1 MASEAP
7 SAPIVLLHGFWHGS
21 WCWSRVAVELAAL
34 GRSSV
39 AVDMAGH
46 GLNAPVPAAALADP
60 FDPQRFATEPSALS
74 GMSLADVA
82 DLLISQVEKV
92 GGGRPGVL
100 VAHSMGGAAATR
112 AAQLAPELFAHLIY
126 LTAYMPASG
135 VPVMTYALDPQHAGG
150 LLSAAVRADP
160 TVVGAARIHPGSAD
174 PQYRGLLRQAFYH
187 DVDPQVTDAAIAMLS
202 CDAPFGLITDSTE
215 LTAQGWGSVPRTYIR
230 CLDDRAMPLSLQ
242 DRFIAEADAAFPGNP
257 TRVAELESA
266 HSPFLSMPDRVAGI
280 IAAAD
285 VAGPAPARSKTI

>member
-1 MASEAP
+1 MANELR

-21 WCWSRVAVELAAL
+21 WCWSRVAVELAAR

-46 GLNAPVPAAALADP
+46 GLNAPVPAAVLADP

-82 DLLISQVEKV
+82 ELLISQVKQV
-92 GGGRPGVL
+92 GGGRPCVL
-100 VAHSMGGAAATR
+100 VAHSMGGVAATT
-112 AAQLAPELFAHLIY
+112 AAQLAPELFAQLVY

-135 VPVMTYALDPQHAGG
+135 VPVMTYAQAPEHAGG
-150 LLSAAVRADP
+150 LLSAAIRADP
-160 TVVGAARIHPGSAD
+160 AVVGAARIHPGSAD

-202 CDAPFGLITDSTE
+202 CDAPLGLITDSTE
-215 LTAQGWGSVPRTYIR
+215 LTTRGWGSVPRTYVR
-230 CLDDRAMPLSLQ
+230 CILDQAIPLTLQ
-242 DRFIAEADAAFPGNP
+242 DCFIAEANAAFPGNP
-257 TRVAELESA
+257 TQVAELESA
-266 HSPFLSMPDRVAGI
+266 HSPFLSMPGRVAGI
-280 IAAAD
+280 VAAAG
-285 VAGPAPARSKTI
+285 VAGPIAAGGELN

>member
-7 SAPIVLLHGFWHGS
+7 SAPIVLLHGYWHGS
-21 WCWSRVAVELAAL
+21 WCWSEVAVELAAL

-60 FDPQRFATEPSALS
+60 FDPEQFATEPSALA

-82 DLLISQVEKV
+82 DLLISQVKKA
-92 GGGRPGVL
+92 GGGHPCVL
-100 VAHSMGGAAATR
+100 VAHSMGGPVATR
-112 AAQLAPELFAHLIY
+112 AAQQAPELFSHLVY
-126 LTAYMPASG
+126 LTAHMPASG
-135 VPVMTYALDPQHAGG
+135 VPVMTYVLGPEHAGG
-150 LLSAAVRADP
+150 LLPAAMRADP
-160 TVVGAARIHPGSAD
+160 MVVGAARIHPGSAD
-174 PQYRGLLRQAFYH
+174 SQYRRLLRQAFYH
-187 DVDPQVTDAAIAMLS
+187 DVDPRVADAAIAMLS

-230 CLDDRAMPLSLQ
+230 CLLDHAIPLPLQ

-257 TRVAELESA
+257 TQVADLESA
-266 HSPFLSMPDRVAGI
+266 HSPFLSMPDRVAGLV
-280 IAAAD
+280 AAAGA
-285 VAGPAPARSKTI
+285 AGPVAAGNRSI

>member
-21 WCWSRVAVELAAL
+21 WCWSRVAVELAAR

-92 GGGRPGVL
+92 GGGRPCVL

-112 AAQLAPELFAHLIY
+112 AAQQAPELFAHLIY

-135 VPVMTYALDPQHAGG
+135 VPVMTYAQDPERAGDM
-150 LLSAAVRADP
+150 LPAAMRADP
-160 TVVGAARIHPGSAD
+160 GVVGAARIHPGSAD
-174 PQYRGLLRQAFYH
+174 PQYRSLLRQAFYH
-187 DVDPQVTDAAIAMLS
+187 DVDPLVTDAAISMLS
-202 CDAPFGLITDSTE
+202 CDAPLGLIADSTE

-230 CLDDRAMPLSLQ
+230 CLHDHAVPLPLQ
-242 DRFIAEADAAFPGNP
+242 DRFIAEADAAFPANP
-257 TRVAELESA
+257 TQVADLESA
-266 HSPFLSMPDRVAGI
+266 HSPFLSMPDRVAGLV
-280 IAAAD
+280 AVAG
-285 VAGPAPARSKTI
+285 VAGPVAAGNPST